1 MSPYYQR
8 LRSFVG
14 QDLLLIP
21 GVAGLIHDEEGRL
34 LLVQT
39 RNGHWSLPAGAIEPG
54 ESPEDS
60 ARREVEEETGLQ
72 VSSLRLAGVLGGEA
86 YRFTYPNG
94 DQVETVV
101 TLYACSCTGEIAI
114 QDHAEIAAVRYFS
127 EEEFPGLT
135 LPYPRDLLFPTDHL

>member
-8 LRSFVG
+8 LRSLVG

-21 GVAGLIHDEEGRL
+21 GVACLIHDDEGRL

-39 RNGHWSLPAGAIEPG
+39 KNGHWSLPAGAIEPG
-54 ESPEDS
+54 ESPEES

-72 VSSLRLAGVLGGEA
+72 VSSLQLAGVMGGES

-94 DQVETVV
+94 DRVETVV
-101 TLYACSCTGEIAI
+101 TLYSCQCTGTIAI
-114 QDHAEIAAVRYFS
+114 QDREEIAAIRYFT

-135 LPYPRDLLFPTDHL
+135 LPYPRHLLFPPDRL